1 MLLYDDEIM
10 KVETEVVK
18 NCLLIALDG
27 RLDAHNS
34 PAVQSEIDRL
44 LEARGERVVI
54 LNLDRVEY
62 LSSSGLHV
70 LVAIARDLKKND
82 RDLRLCRLPDAVIR
96 ILELME
102 ITGMFA
108 IYSSEEEALES
119 AGG

>member
-1 MLLYDDEIM
+1 M
-10 KVETEVVK
+10 KVETEVV
-18 NCLLIALDG
+18 NGSLLIAFEG

-34 PAVQSEIDRL
+34 PAVQAEIDRL
-44 LEARGERVVI
+44 LANSPEQVVI

-70 LVAIARDLKKND
+70 LVAIARDLKKNK
-82 RDLRLCRLPDAVIR
+82 RDLRLCRLPDAVTR

-108 IYSSEEEALES
+108 IYNSEEEALE
-119 AGG
+119 AAKR